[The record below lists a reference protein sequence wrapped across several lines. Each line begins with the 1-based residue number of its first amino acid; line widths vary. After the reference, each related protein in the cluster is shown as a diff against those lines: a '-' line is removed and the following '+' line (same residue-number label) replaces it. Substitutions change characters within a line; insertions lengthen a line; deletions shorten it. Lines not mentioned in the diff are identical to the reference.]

1 MKQTQWA
8 ANTIGI
14 KQNTLTTIFTCV
26 FSPWYYDNKVV
37 LNRTFSRWKQDA
49 FAPILKVSG
58 PKKTYTTCLK
68 AFWPTDLQCSTCW
81 GQVTRRSWT
90 RPYWK
95 RQPALAILRSYVRY
109 LNRGPWLKHCS
120 VSVGV
125 SVVSESKSSPVESNR
140 VSMEVEVEM
149 GVVESSRIQM
159 RQRSFIDLTVGQFT
173 VTQW

>member
-1 MKQTQWA
+1 MTIKSYWTRTQTDTGRAHEILLQSQTTVWSLFHLKA
-8 ANTIGI
+8 GRVCSDFESVWSKKNTA
-14 KQNTLTTIFTCV
+14 QH
-26 FSPWYYDNKVV
+26 S
-37 LNRTFSRWKQDA
+37 
-49 FAPILKVSG
+49 
-58 PKKTYTTCLK
+58 TYTTCLK

-125 SVVSESKSSPVESNR
+125 SVVSESESSPVESNR
-140 VSMEVEVEM
+140 VSMEV
-149 GVVESSRIQM
+149 VVGALESSRIQM
-159 RQRSFIDLTVGQFT
+159 RQQSFIDLTVGQFT